1 MTTKETPM
9 PSHVRALSVLGST
22 VAAGLLVGAVLV
34 AQDGK
39 SGKAGQQ
46 RRTEPV
52 RCRAATE
59 QRLDHVF
66 LDVATG
72 DAIVAEGGCTLIIRH
87 SRVAAP
93 GWALVVEGGA
103 EIVIEDSVIEG
114 RGGSMNIADGGEVSS
129 ARSTFT
135 GRIARRPEAKFVDK
149 GGNTLP

>member
-1 MTTKETPM
+1 MRSRARA
-9 PSHVRALSVLGST
+9 PSAIGST
-22 VAAGLLVGAVLV
+22 VAIGLLAGAVLA

-39 SGKAGQQ
+39 SGQAVQQ

-59 QRLDHVF
+59 QRLDNVF
-66 LDVATG
+66 LDVAAG
-72 DAIVAEGGCTLIIRH
+72 DAIVAEGGCTLTIRR

-129 ARSTFT
+129 ARSTFK
-135 GRIARRPEAKFVDK
+135 GRIARRPDAKFVDK